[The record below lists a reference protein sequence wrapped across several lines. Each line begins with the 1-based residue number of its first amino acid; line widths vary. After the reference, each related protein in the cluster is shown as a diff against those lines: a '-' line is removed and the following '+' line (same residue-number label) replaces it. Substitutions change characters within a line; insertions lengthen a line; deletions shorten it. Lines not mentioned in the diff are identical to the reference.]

1 MIKVKAAAVNR
12 ADILQRKGLYPPL
25 KGVTEIIGLEC
36 SGEVVDWTTLES
48 TGEQVMA
55 LLPGGGYADYVSVKR
70 SHTQPLIKDF
80 CTSAAFPEVLCT
92 AYQLTHWIA

>member
-1 MIKVKAAAVNR
+1 MNAIVNTGINQKLAPPSALKPGLVDLPNQKHADEILIKVKAAAVNR

-48 TGEQVMA
+48 TGE
-55 LLPGGGYADYVSVKR
+55 
-70 SHTQPLIKDF
+70 
-80 CTSAAFPEVLCT
+80 
-92 AYQLTHWIA
+92 